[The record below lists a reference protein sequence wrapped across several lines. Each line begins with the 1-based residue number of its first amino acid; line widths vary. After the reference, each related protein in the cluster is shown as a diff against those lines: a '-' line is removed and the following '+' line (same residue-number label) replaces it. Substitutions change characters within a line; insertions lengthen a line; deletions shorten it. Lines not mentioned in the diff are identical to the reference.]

1 LTYFFPTLHG
11 YPGWLLFIFILG
23 RFVGIQHPPS
33 EIEEP
38 LSTSRIVLG
47 WLTIL
52 IFILCFTPQP
62 LNAVVI
68 LNPAP

>member
-1 LTYFFPTLHG
+1 
-11 YPGWLLFIFILG
+11 LFIFILG